1 MNYCLFDYDEGTII
15 GLNIGET
22 NIDLNDGWTPIEEEI
37 YDFLLHNNGRY
48 IIDINNINNKFQTYL
63 NLPIEEKR
71 KSRNIITKK
80 DLMLKPRVDI
90 EITKLNTIRKFKTV
104 CEMYINDGILFEVN
118 GESLHFS
125 YNSIDKQRYAELYN
139 LTKANISTFPICIDE
154 KESIVFLTKDQFL
167 QLYYQLIYNEYYHL
181 FYFFQLKDYIMNCD
195 DQNQIY
201 RMQYETVLPQERKD
215 IIKQQLNDFLGGG
228 YEVL

>member
-1 MNYCLFDYDEGTII
+1 MKYCLFDYDEGTVI

-22 NIDLNDGWTPIEEEI
+22 NIDLNDGWVPIEEEI

-48 IIDINNINNKFQTYL
+48 VIDIGNINNKLQTYL

-71 KSRNIITKK
+71 KSRNIITRK

-118 GESLHFS
+118 GENLHFS

-139 LTKANISTFPICIDE
+139 LTKSNISTFPICIDE